1 MTLDILT
8 ISGAPKD
15 KIELPD
21 AVFGQKPRKDLLW
34 DAMTSYLA
42 GQRQG
47 TASTK
52 TRAEVSGG
60 GKKPWRQKHT
70 GRARAGSTRSP
81 IWRHG
86 GIVFGPRPRDY
97 EMRLPAGKRVKSLHA
112 ALSTMQHENRIRV
125 VEDFELPEAKTR
137 ELAKIIRDLGLH
149 EDTVLLLIAGSNPKL
164 QQAARNMAKVDLM
177 RVSDLNAYQAIAH
190 RMLVFTRSAIAHYSQ
205 AAQEPDGASAPA
217 EVK

>member
-42 GQRQG
+42 NQRQG
-47 TASTK
+47 AACTK

-70 GRARAGSTRSP
+70 GRARHGSTRSP

-86 GIVFGPRPRDY
+86 GIVFGPRPRDF
-97 EMRLPAGKRVKSLHA
+97 EMRLPAGKRVKALHA
-112 ALSTMQHENRIRV
+112 ALSTMQRENRIRV
-125 VEDFELPEAKTR
+125 VEDFELSEAKTR
-137 ELAKIIRDLGLH
+137 ELAKIVKDLGLH

-164 QQAARNMAKVDLM
+164 QQAARNLANLDLM
-177 RVSDLNAYQAIAH
+177 RVSDLNAYQAVAH
-190 RMLVFTRSAIAHYSQ
+190 RTLVFTRSAIEHYSQ
-205 AAQEPDGASAPA
+205 SAQERKSARAQA
-217 EVK
+217 EEK

>member
-8 ISGAPKD
+8 INGEPKD

-70 GRARAGSTRSP
+70 GRARHGSTRSP

-97 EMRLPAGKRVKSLHA
+97 EMRLPAGKRVKALHA
-112 ALSTMQHENRIRV
+112 ALSVMQSENRIRV

-137 ELAKIIRDLGLH
+137 ELAKIVKDLGLG
-149 EDTVLLLIAGSNPKL
+149 EDKVLLLVAGANPKL
-164 QQAARNMAKVDLM
+164 QQAARNMANLDLM
-177 RVSDLNAYQAIAH
+177 RVSDLNAYQAVAH
-190 RMLVFTRSAIAHYSQ
+190 RTLVFTRSAIEHYSPKPQ
-205 AAQEPDGASAPA
+205 AAS
-217 EVK
+217 